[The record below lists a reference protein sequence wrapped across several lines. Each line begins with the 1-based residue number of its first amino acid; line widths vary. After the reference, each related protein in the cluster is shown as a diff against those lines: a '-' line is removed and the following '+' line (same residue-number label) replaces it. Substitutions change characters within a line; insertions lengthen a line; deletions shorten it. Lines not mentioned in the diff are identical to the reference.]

1 MSTNMQITNAVPP
14 GEFIKDELDARGWI
28 QKDFASIIE
37 RDTRT
42 VSDLITGKR
51 PVTTDLA
58 ILIGEAFGTSPE
70 LWLNLENKYQ
80 LGLAKQ
86 QGRTESNV
94 IQKAEL
100 FDKYPIREMKKRGWI
115 QDTNNLE
122 KLASEIN
129 RFFSDDPIQFV
140 ARKTDRAGKNS
151 LLKAWITKAQSM
163 ASDTTA
169 EPYSE
174 TKLQSLLN
182 ELKGLLMSPKEITRI
197 PAMMAKAGIRFVI
210 VEQLPT
216 SSIDG
221 ACFWLTKKHPVVA
234 MSIQADR
241 IDNFWFTLMHEL
253 FHVKHK
259 HGQEK
264 PIIDVDMFKQ
274 GIAHNDNEIL
284 VNNDAAEYLMPK
296 KELDKFINRVA
307 PYFYSKKIIGFATRM
322 EVHPGIVVGQLQN
335 RGLIEYSHHRRQL
348 EKCRADIIST
358 STYDGWGHIG

>member
-1 MSTNMQITNAVPP
+1 MSTNMHIANAIPP

-58 ILIGEAFGTSPE
+58 ILIGEAFGTSAE
-70 LWLNLENKYQ
+70 LWLNLESKYQ
-80 LGLAKQ
+80 LALVKQ
-86 QGRTESNV
+86 KEKTESSV
-94 IQKAEL
+94 IQRADL

-115 QDTNNLE
+115 QDTNNFEELT
-122 KLASEIN
+122 SEVN
-129 RFFSDDPIQFV
+129 RFFSNAPIQFT
-140 ARKTDRAGKNS
+140 ARKTDRAGKEP
-151 LLKAWITKAQSM
+151 LLSAWITKAQSM

-169 EPYSE
+169 ESYSE
-174 TKLQSLLN
+174 IKLQSLLN
-182 ELKGLLMSPKEITRI
+182 ELKALLMSPREITRI
-197 PAMMAKAGIRFVI
+197 PAMMARAGIRFVI

-216 SSIDG
+216 SGIDG
-221 ACFWLTKKHPVVA
+221 ACCWLTDKHPVVA

-264 PIIDVDMFKQ
+264 PIIDVDMFNQ
-274 GIAHNDNEIL
+274 DISHNENEIL
-284 VNNDAAEYLMPK
+284 VNNDAAEYLVPK
-296 KELDKFINRVA
+296 KELEKFINRVA
-307 PYFYSKKIIGFATRM
+307 PYFYSKKIIGFAARM